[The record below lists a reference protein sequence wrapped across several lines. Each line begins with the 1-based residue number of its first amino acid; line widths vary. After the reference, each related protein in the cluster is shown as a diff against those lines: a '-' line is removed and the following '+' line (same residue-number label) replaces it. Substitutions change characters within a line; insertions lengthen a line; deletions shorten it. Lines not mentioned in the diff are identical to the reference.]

1 MVSTGLEL
9 RCGRQFARRYPG
21 SKWHRPL
28 GMTGVV
34 THLAAPTS
42 SYGFVYAGVLLTDYY
57 TAYKT
62 AVVASDFAETGLP
75 VPRINA

>member
-1 MVSTGLEL
+1 
-9 RCGRQFARRYPG
+9 
-21 SKWHRPL
+21 
-28 GMTGVV
+28 MTGVV